1 MYMSNEDTYKRLV
14 VVTGMSGAGKS
25 VAIQCLEDL
34 GYFCVDNLPPILLP
48 KFIEL
53 MNNNTESLSRV
64 AIGIDLRGKDFFNSL
79 QEEIQNI
86 INLNEVLVQVLF
98 VEASD
103 QILVSRYKETRRTH
117 PLQDNISLIDAIQ
130 EERMLL
136 ADLRGVATHIIDT
149 SEYKP
154 KALRS
159 KLIEIF
165 GSGKDNIFT
174 INVMSFGFKHG
185 LPIDADIVF
194 DVRFLPNPYY
204 IEEMRKLTG
213 LDPLVYDYVM
223 KWKETEM
230 FYQKLIDLLKFVIP
244 GYMREGKSQVV
255 IAIGCTGGQHRSV
268 ALSERISN
276 ELKDFFDFELHT
288 RHRDA
293 LIEGTIN
300 EKA

>member
-1 MYMSNEDTYKRLV
+1 MNNEEGFKKLV
-14 VVTGMSGAGKS
+14 IVTGMSGAGKS

-53 MNNNTESLSRV
+53 MQDNNQSLSRV
-64 AIGIDLRGKDFFNSL
+64 ALGVDLRGKDFFDNL
-79 QEEIQNI
+79 REEIQNI
-86 INLNEVLVQVLF
+86 TTLTDILVQVLF
-98 VEASD
+98 IEASD
-103 QILVSRYKETRRTH
+103 SVLVSRYKATRRTH
-117 PLQDNISLIDAIQ
+117 PIASGGTPLEAIN
-130 EERMLL
+130 EERRLL
-136 ADLRGVATHIIDT
+136 ADLRGVATHIIDST
-149 SEYKP
+149 EFKP

-159 KLIEIF
+159 KVIELF
-165 GSGKDNIFT
+165 GSGKENIFS

-185 LPIDADIVF
+185 IPIDADIVF

-204 IEEMRKLTG
+204 IEELRPLTG
-213 LDPLVYDYVM
+213 MDPRVYDYVM
-223 KWKETEM
+223 KWKETDI
-230 FYQKLIDLLKFVIP
+230 FYTKLMDLLKFVIP

-268 ALSERISN
+268 ALAERIST
-276 ELKDFFDFELHT
+276 ELIDFFDFELNT

-293 LIEGTIN
+293 LIEGVID

>member
-1 MYMSNEDTYKRLV
+1 
-14 VVTGMSGAGKS
+14 
-25 VAIQCLEDL
+25 
-34 GYFCVDNLPPILLP
+34 
-48 KFIEL
+48 

-103 QILVSRYKETRRTH
+103 HILVSRYKETRRTH

-130 EERMLL
+130 EERKLL
-136 ADLRGVATHIIDT
+136 ADLRGVATHIIDS
-149 SEYKP
+149 SESKP
-154 KALRS
+154 KALRA
-159 KLIEIF
+159 KVIEIF

-293 LIEGTIN
+293 FIEGTIN

>member
-1 MYMSNEDTYKRLV
+1 MSNEDTYKRLV

-103 QILVSRYKETRRTH
+103 HILVSRYKETRRTH

-130 EERMLL
+130 EERKLL
-136 ADLRGVATHIIDT
+136 ADLIGVATHIIDS
-149 SEYKP
+149 SESKP
-154 KALRS
+154 KALRA
-159 KLIEIF
+159 KVIEIF

>member
-1 MYMSNEDTYKRLV
+1 MSNEDTYKRLV

-53 MNNNTESLSRV
+53 MHNNTESLSRV

-79 QEEIQNI
+79 QDEIQNI
-86 INLNEVLVQVLF
+86 INLNDVLVQVLF

-130 EERMLL
+130 EERKLL
-136 ADLRGVATHIIDT
+136 ADLRGVATHIIDS
-149 SEYKP
+149 SEFKP
-154 KALRS
+154 RALRS
-159 KLIEIF
+159 KVIEIF

-204 IEEMRKLTG
+204 IEEMRTLTG

>member
-159 KLIEIF
+159 KVIEIF

>member
-1 MYMSNEDTYKRLV
+1 MSNEDTYKRLV

-159 KLIEIF
+159 KVIEIF

>member
-1 MYMSNEDTYKRLV
+1 MNNEESFKKLV
-14 VVTGMSGAGKS
+14 IVTGMSGAGKS

-53 MNNNTESLSRV
+53 MQDNNQSLSRV
-64 AIGIDLRGKDFFNSL
+64 ALGVDLRGKDFFDNL
-79 QEEIQNI
+79 REEIQNI
-86 INLNEVLVQVLF
+86 TTLTDILVQVLF
-98 VEASD
+98 IEASD
-103 QILVSRYKETRRTH
+103 SVLVSRYKATRRTH
-117 PLQDNISLIDAIQ
+117 PIASGGTPLEAIN
-130 EERMLL
+130 EERRLL
-136 ADLRGVATHIIDT
+136 ADLRGVATHIIDST
-149 SEYKP
+149 EFKP

-159 KLIEIF
+159 KVIELF
-165 GSGKDNIFT
+165 GSGKENIFS

-185 LPIDADIVF
+185 IPIDADIVF

-204 IEEMRKLTG
+204 IEELRPLTG
-213 LDPLVYDYVM
+213 MDPRVYDYVM
-223 KWKETEM
+223 KWKETDI
-230 FYQKLIDLLKFVIP
+230 FYTKLMDLLKFVIP

-268 ALSERISN
+268 ALAERIST
-276 ELKDFFDFELHT
+276 ELIDFFDFELNT

-293 LIEGTIN
+293 LIEGVID

>member
-1 MYMSNEDTYKRLV
+1 MSNEDTYKRLV

-53 MNNNTESLSRV
+53 MHNNTESLSRV

-79 QEEIQNI
+79 QDEIQNI
-86 INLNEVLVQVLF
+86 INLNDVLVQVLF

-130 EERMLL
+130 EERKLL
-136 ADLRGVATHIIDT
+136 ADLRGVAKHIIDST
-149 SEYKP
+149 EFKP

-159 KLIEIF
+159 KVIEIF

>member
-1 MYMSNEDTYKRLV
+1 MSNEDTYKRLV

-103 QILVSRYKETRRTH
+103 RILVSRYKETRRTH

-159 KLIEIF
+159 KVIEIF

>member
-159 KLIEIF
+159 KVIEIF

-300 EKA
+300 EKT

>member
-1 MYMSNEDTYKRLV
+1 MSNEDTYKRLV

-103 QILVSRYKETRRTH
+103 HILVSRYKETRRTH

-159 KLIEIF
+159 KVIEIF

-223 KWKETEM
+223 KWKETET

>member
-1 MYMSNEDTYKRLV
+1 MSNEDTYKRLV

-103 QILVSRYKETRRTH
+103 HILVSRYKETRRTH

-159 KLIEIF
+159 KVIEIF